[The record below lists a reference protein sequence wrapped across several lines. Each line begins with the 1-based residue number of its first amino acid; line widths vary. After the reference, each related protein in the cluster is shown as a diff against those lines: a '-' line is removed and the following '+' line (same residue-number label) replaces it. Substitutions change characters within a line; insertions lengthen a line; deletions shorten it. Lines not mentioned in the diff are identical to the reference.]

1 MEKEASKHFAVL
13 IPCTG
18 QLWVCCL
25 LFHRCIPQCYSSQGP
40 GPLHLPPSVLIHCWE
55 WGSWKRGEG
64 NLQNCIVQPRGQ
76 PRQLCTGMLHL
87 ELQQDGWLSAGR
99 SLTSTGTGLA
109 TRESGKSKGIRRFWV
124 RFLCIS
130 SPPPNFCTC
139 THSSKTSYSPG
150 FFLDQLCSCI
160 ARILPLECTL
170 IYGKRT
176 ESCLKALTLSSPEF
190 PR

>member
-130 SPPPNFCTC
+130 SPPP
-139 THSSKTSYSPG
+139 
-150 FFLDQLCSCI
+150 QL
-160 ARILPLECTL
+160 LYMHTL
-170 IYGKRT
+170 LQSLI
-176 ESCLKALTLSSPEF
+176 F
-190 PR
+190 PRFLFRSAMQLHCTDFATRMHPYLW